1 MKPFLKW
8 VGGKTQIMEH
18 IVKEVPLEFNDYHE
32 IFVGGGSVLLTILS
46 LNREEKINM
55 TGNVYAYDSNYR
67 LIKLYEHV
75 QKNKDEL
82 FDAIS
87 RYMLIYDSLTGVV
100 INRKPKTEEEAQS
113 SKESYYYWLRTLFNQ
128 IDKDSIDSSALFLVL
143 NKTCFRGIYRE
154 GPNGFNVPYG
164 HYKTTPIVIQKHH
177 LDEVSFLVKDVRF
190 ICSDFTDS
198 LKNVKP
204 GDYVYLDP
212 PYAPESKT
220 SFVGYTSNGF
230 SLEMHKTLFDDIKEI
245 HEKNIKFTMSNAKV
259 DLVTDSFK
267 EFNCTEILA
276 RRAINCKNPESSTKE
291 VIISN

>member
-18 IVKEVPLEFNDYHE
+18 IVKEVPTEFNNYHE

-46 LNREEKINM
+46 LIREEKINI
-55 TGNVYAYDSNYR
+55 TGDIYAYDSNYR

-75 QKNKDEL
+75 QKDKDEL
-82 FDAIS
+82 FDTIS
-87 RYMLIYDSLTGVV
+87 RYMLIYDSLSGTV

-113 SKESYYYWLRTLFNQ
+113 SKESYYYWLRKLFNQ
-128 IDKDSIDSSALFLVL
+128 IDKDSIESSALFLIL
-143 NKTCFRGIYRE
+143 NKTCFRGVYRE

-164 HYKTTPIVIQKHH
+164 HYKTTPIIIQKSH
-177 LDEVSFLVKDVRF
+177 LDEISVLIRDVHF
-190 ICSDFTDS
+190 TCADFTDS
-198 LKNVKP
+198 IKNVKT

-212 PYAPESKT
+212 PYAPENRT
-220 SFVGYTSNGF
+220 SFVGYTANGF

-267 EFNCTEILA
+267 DFKCKEITA

>member
-18 IVKEVPLEFNDYHE
+18 IVKEVPSEFNDYHE

-46 LNREEKINM
+46 LIREGKINM
-55 TGNVYAYDSNYR
+55 NGSVYAYDSNYR
-67 LIKLYEHV
+67 LIQLYQHV

-82 FDAIS
+82 YDAVS
-87 RYMLIYDSLTGVV
+87 RYMQVYDSLTGTS
-100 INRKPKTEEEAQS
+100 INRKPKTEEQAQS

-128 IDKDSIDSSALFLVL
+128 IDKDSIDSSAIFMIL

-164 HYKTTPIVIQKHH
+164 HYKNTPIIIQKKH
-177 LDEVSFLVKDVRF
+177 LDEISFLIQDVHF
-190 ICSDFTDS
+190 ICSDFSDS
-198 LKNVKP
+198 FKNVKP
-204 GDYVYLDP
+204 GDYIYLDP

-230 SLEMHKTLFDDIKEI
+230 SLEMHERLFDNIKEI
-245 HEKNIKFTMSNAKV
+245 HDKNVKFTMSNAKV

-267 EFNCTEILA
+267 EFKCIEITA

>member
-1 MKPFLKW
+1 
-8 VGGKTQIMEH
+8 
-18 IVKEVPLEFNDYHE
+18 
-32 IFVGGGSVLLTILS
+32 
-46 LNREEKINM
+46 
-55 TGNVYAYDSNYR
+55 
-67 LIKLYEHV
+67 LYEHV

-87 RYMLIYDSLTGVV
+87 RYMLIYNSLTGVV
-100 INRKPKTEEEAQS
+100 INRKPKTEEEGKS
-113 SKESYYYWLRTLFNQ
+113 SKESYYYWLRTLFNK
-128 IDKDSIDSSALFLVL
+128 IDKDSIDSSALFLIL
-143 NKTCFRGIYRE
+143 NKTCFRGVYRE

-177 LDEVSFLVKDVRF
+177 LDEASFLVKDVHF

-198 LKNVKP
+198 LKNVKA

-230 SLEMHKTLFDDIKEI
+230 SLEMHERLFDNIKEI
-245 HEKNIKFTMSNAKV
+245 NEKNIKFTMSNAKV

-267 EFNCTEILA
+267 DFNCTEITA